1 MAAMQ
6 GSPFTDNFLLLTELR
21 RTHLYQVALNGST
34 VQLRITSTNP
44 MGAVYDPNIRTIFW
58 VSQGDQK
65 VMSSRLDGT
74 ELTIIKNLTS
84 AQSPEGIAID
94 PDEKFIFYTDGGLD
108 TVNLVTYD
116 GKMHLKIVMNA
127 KNPRAIDTDRKFK

>member
-1 MAAMQ
+1 LF
-6 GSPFTDNFLLLTELR
+6 SSLLF
-21 RTHLYQVALNGST
+21 A
-34 VQLRITSTNP
+34 
-44 MGAVYDPNIRTIFW
+44 
-58 VSQGDQK
+58 
-65 VMSSRLDGT
+65 
-74 ELTIIKNLTS
+74 

>member
-1 MAAMQ
+1 MAVGVQ
-6 GSPFTDNFLLLTELR
+6 CLPSDKLKIYIVGSLFCSGSPFTDNFLLLTELR
-21 RTHLYQVALNGST
+21 HTHLYQVALNGST

-84 AQSPEGIAID
+84 GQCELQL
-94 PDEKFIFYTDGGLD
+94 T
-108 TVNLVTYD
+108 
-116 GKMHLKIVMNA
+116 
-127 KNPRAIDTDRKFK
+127 